1 MEKLE
6 PKNKKLT
13 IGKVLVIIGSVFG
26 IHPFA
31 VILSLPLYLIGQ
43 IIIWKS
49 KYLSRRNKILWTI
62 IPIFLILIIWSIIMI
77 ITSVLE

>member
-62 IPIFLILIIWSIIMI
+62 MPIFLILIIWSIIMI